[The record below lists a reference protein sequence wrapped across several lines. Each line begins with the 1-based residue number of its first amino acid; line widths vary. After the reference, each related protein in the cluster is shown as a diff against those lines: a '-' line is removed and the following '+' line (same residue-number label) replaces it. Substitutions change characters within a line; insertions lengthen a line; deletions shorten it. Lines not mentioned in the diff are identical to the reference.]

1 MLPSSL
7 RCLSVDRELRMG
19 YPGKN
24 AKKMSRP
31 GKKNLAAIVMR

>member
-7 RCLSVDRELRMG
+7 RCLSVDRELWMG

-24 AKKMSRP
+24 AKMSRP
-31 GKKNLAAIVMR
+31 GEKKLATIVMR